1 MPQTPP
7 FSPSINTSIEATASS
22 QQLSSANNLT
32 DKVQASQT
40 AISAILTK
48 VESVVLG
55 KPKEC
60 RLALACILAQGH
72 LLIEDLPGMGKTT
85 LSHVLAVT
93 LGLSY
98 QRSQFTNDLLPA
110 DVLGFSIFDKA
121 TNRFELHKGPIFNQ
135 VVLADEIN
143 RASPKT
149 QSALLEA
156 MAEHRVSID
165 GETHELPT
173 PFFVIATQNPLFH
186 AGTYPLPESQ
196 LDRFMMR
203 LSLGFP
209 DLKAEK
215 KILLSSTQ
223 RTNQKLNTEE
233 FISESSALKHNN
245 NEHDAV
251 ISPDELMTMQ
261 EAVSQISVSND
272 VLEYIIALC
281 QVSRRAY
288 VNTEN
293 TYQSEAQSDISCK
306 PLSPRASKAILQ
318 AAKAMAFIDN
328 RDYVLP
334 DDVQS
339 VFYVVCQHRL
349 EMQPS
354 QQFGSSN
361 ASSVANKILS
371 SVDVLNPLGHV

>member
-1 MPQTPP
+1 MPQTPAVVKP
-7 FSPSINTSIEATASS
+7 IISPVINANAS
-22 QQLSSANNLT
+22 T
-32 DKVQASQT
+32 VVDIVQASQSS
-40 AISAILTK
+40 IKAILDK

-60 RLALACILAQGH
+60 RLALACLLGQGH

-85 LSHVLAVT
+85 LANALAAT

-98 QRSQFTNDLLPA
+98 QRTQFTNDLLPA
-110 DVLGFSIFDKA
+110 DILGFSILDQQSNDFK
-121 TNRFELHKGPIFNQ
+121 LHKGPIFNQ

-156 MAEHRVSID
+156 MAEQQVSID
-165 GETHELPT
+165 GITHELPI

-215 KILLSSTQ
+215 KMLLNTAQ
-223 RTNQKLNTEE
+223 RTSQTTKNKR
-233 FISESSALKHNN
+233 SDS
-245 NEHDAV
+245 DAV
-251 ISPDELMTMQ
+251 ITQGELITMQ
-261 EAVSQISVSND
+261 NAVTQVKVSND
-272 VLEYIIALC
+272 VIEYIIALSH
-281 QVSRRAY
+281 VSRRAY
-288 VNTEN
+288 SGQDNSANTTQPNTSPFNTREN
-293 TYQSEAQSDISCK
+293 EAEISCK
-306 PLSPRASKAILQ
+306 PLSPRASKALLQ

-334 DDVQS
+334 DDVQA

-349 EMQPS
+349 EIQS
-354 QQFGSSN
+354 NQSIGSN
-361 ASSVANKILS
+361 HTDPASVANKILKC
-371 SVDVLNPLGHV
+371 VDVLNPLGYA

>member
-7 FSPSINTSIEATASS
+7 VAD
-22 QQLSSANNLT
+22 Q
-32 DKVQASQT
+32 VQANQQI
-40 AISAILTK
+40 ISAILTK
-48 VESVVLG
+48 IESVVLG
-55 KPKEC
+55 KPQEC
-60 RLALACILAQGH
+60 RLALACLLAQGH

-85 LSHVLAVT
+85 LAHVLAIT

-98 QRSQFTNDLLPA
+98 QRTQFTNDLLPA
-110 DVLGFSIFDKA
+110 DVVGFSIFNNE
-121 TNRFELHKGPIFNQ
+121 TNQFELHKGPIFNQ

-156 MAEHRVSID
+156 MAEQQVSID
-165 GETHELPT
+165 GITHELPT

-215 KILLSSTQ
+215 KILLSASQ
-223 RTNQKLNTEE
+223 RTNQASKNT
-233 FISESSALKHNN
+233 NVD
-245 NEHDAV
+245 NEAV
-251 ISPDELMTMQ
+251 ISQEELIAIQ
-261 EAVSQISVSND
+261 DAVTQVNVSDD
-272 VLEYIIALC
+272 VLEYIIALSH
-281 QVSRRAY
+281 VSRRAY
-288 VNTEN
+288 SQQEYSKVNSQVNPQVNEPKIN
-293 TYQSEAQSDISCK
+293 CK
-306 PLSPRASKAILQ
+306 PLSPRASKALLQ
-318 AAKAMAFIDN
+318 AAKAMAFINN

-334 DDVQS
+334 DDVQA

-349 EMQPS
+349 EMQPN
-354 QQFGSSN
+354 QQIGSSQ
-361 ASSVANKILS
+361 ADATSVANQVLNC
-371 SVDVLNPLGHV
+371 VDVLNPLGYS

>member
-1 MPQTPP
+1 MSKTPAVD
-7 FSPSINTSIEATASS
+7 I
-22 QQLSSANNLT
+22 
-32 DKVQASQT
+32 VQASQASIT
-40 AISAILTK
+40 AILNKI
-48 VESVVLG
+48 ESVVLG

-60 RLALACILAQGH
+60 RLALACLLAQGH

-85 LSHVLAVT
+85 LAHVLATT

-98 QRSQFTNDLLPA
+98 QRTQFTNDLLPA
-110 DVLGFSIFDKA
+110 DVVGFSIFDNE

-156 MAEHRVSID
+156 MAEQQVSID
-165 GETHELPT
+165 GITHELPM

-215 KILLSSTQ
+215 QILLNTSQ
-223 RTNQKLNTEE
+223 RTNQT
-233 FISESSALKHNN
+233 SADSKGNSKAD
-245 NEHDAV
+245 NEGVIAEAELIVMQDAV
-251 ISPDELMTMQ
+251 TQ
-261 EAVSQISVSND
+261 VSVSND
-272 VLEYIIALC
+272 VLEYIIALSH
-281 QVSRRAY
+281 VSRRAY
-288 VNTEN
+288 NGHISPVNN
-293 TYQSEAQSDISCK
+293 TDTITSEISCK
-306 PLSPRASKAILQ
+306 PLSPRASKALLQ

-334 DDVQS
+334 DDVQA

-349 EMQPS
+349 EMQPNRQLDAS
-354 QQFGSSN
+354 QLES
-361 ASSVANKILS
+361 SSVARQILN
-371 SVDVLNPLGHV
+371 SVDVLNPLGY

>member
-7 FSPSINTSIEATASS
+7 VIDQI
-22 QQLSSANNLT
+22 
-32 DKVQASQT
+32 QASQQSIT
-40 AISAILTK
+40 DILNKIET
-48 VESVVLG
+48 VVLG

-60 RLALACILAQGH
+60 RLALACLLAQGH

-85 LSHVLAVT
+85 LAHVLATT

-98 QRSQFTNDLLPA
+98 QRTQFTNDLLPA
-110 DVLGFSIFDKA
+110 DVVGFSIFDKE

-156 MAEHRVSID
+156 MAEQQVSID
-165 GETHELPT
+165 GITHELPT

-215 KILLSSTQ
+215 QILLNMSQ
-223 RTNQKLNTEE
+223 RTNQTSQNVELDNKAMIEQEE
-233 FISESSALKHNN
+233 LIAIQ
-245 NEHDAV
+245 DAV
-251 ISPDELMTMQ
+251 TQ
-261 EAVSQISVSND
+261 VKVSND
-272 VLEYIIALC
+272 VLDYVIALSH
-281 QVSRRAY
+281 VSRRAY
-288 VNTEN
+288 SGQANVSNMTWDNAPEIN
-293 TYQSEAQSDISCK
+293 CK
-306 PLSPRASKAILQ
+306 PLSPRASKALLQ

-334 DDVQS
+334 DDVQA

-349 EMQPS
+349 EMQPN
-354 QQFGSSN
+354 QKIGSNQSDS
-361 ASSVANKILS
+361 ASVANQILNC
-371 SVDVLNPLGHV
+371 VDVLNPFGYS

>member
-1 MPQTPP
+1 MPQT
-7 FSPSINTSIEATASS
+7 SP
-22 QQLSSANNLT
+22 LS
-32 DKVQASQT
+32 DQVQASQVT
-40 AISAILTK
+40 INEILAK
-48 VESVVLG
+48 IESVVLG

-60 RLALACILAQGH
+60 RLALACLLAQGH

-85 LSHVLAVT
+85 LAHVLATT

-98 QRSQFTNDLLPA
+98 QRTQFTNDMLPA
-110 DVLGFSIFDKA
+110 DVVGFSVF
-121 TNRFELHKGPIFNQ
+121 NNESNSFELHKGPIFNQ

-156 MAEHRVSID
+156 MAEHQVSID
-165 GETHELPT
+165 GVTYELPT
-173 PFFVIATQNPLFH
+173 PFYVIATQNPLFH

-215 KILLSSTQ
+215 NILLNDSQ
-223 RTNQKLNTEE
+223 RTNQLSKE
-233 FISESSALKHNN
+233 KQ
-245 NEHDAV
+245 NEHQGV
-251 ISPDELMTMQ
+251 INQERLIIMQ
-261 EAVSQISVSND
+261 EAVTQVTVSND
-272 VLEYIIALC
+272 VIEYVLALSH
-281 QVSRRAY
+281 VSRRNYTNGNVKNA
-288 VNTEN
+288 NQQQTQE
-293 TYQSEAQSDISCK
+293 DILCK
-306 PLSPRASKAILQ
+306 PLSPRASKALLQ

-349 EMQPS
+349 EVQPNQYS
-354 QQFGSSN
+354 GLNQGES
-361 ASSVANKILS
+361 SSVANQILN
-371 SVDVLNPLGHV
+371 SVDVLNPFGYQ

>member
-1 MPQTPP
+1 MPQIPP
-7 FSPSINTSIEATASS
+7 VANTTNAEMDFVQTS
-22 QQLSSANNLT
+22 QQTIT
-32 DKVQASQT
+32 D
-40 AISAILTK
+40 ILTNI
-48 VESVVLG
+48 ESVVLG
-55 KPKEC
+55 KPNEC
-60 RLALACILAQGH
+60 KLALACILAQGH

-85 LSHVLAVT
+85 LSHVLATT

-98 QRSQFTNDLLPA
+98 QRTQFTNDLLPA
-110 DVLGFSIFDKA
+110 DVLGFSIFDKDS
-121 TNRFELHKGPIFNQ
+121 NGFELHKGPIFNQ

-156 MAEHRVSID
+156 MAEHQVSID
-165 GETHELPT
+165 GVTHELPT

-215 KILLSSTQ
+215 KILLNTEQ
-223 RTNQKLNTEE
+223 RTNAAVDTSTINKDDAGDNVGE
-233 FISESSALKHNN
+233 SEGENASG
-245 NEHDAV
+245 V
-251 ISPDELMTMQ
+251 IVKPAQLIAMQ
-261 EAVSQISVSND
+261 EAVTQVSVSND
-272 VLEYIIALC
+272 VLEYIIALSH
-281 QVSRRAY
+281 VSRRAY
-288 VNTEN
+288 TD
-293 TYQSEAQSDISCK
+293 QSSIPSNRGSQSSAMNSELIDCK
-306 PLSPRASKAILQ
+306 PLSPRASKALLQ

-334 DDVQS
+334 DDVQT

-349 EMQPS
+349 ELQANNKLGVN
-354 QQFGSSN
+354 QDT
-361 ASSVANKILS
+361 SSVANKILK
-371 SVDVLNPLGHV
+371 SVDVLNPLGHA